1 VTLAAAAGCWA
12 LALHLVSGMDM
23 GASSDVG
30 SFGSF
35 IGMWAAMMAA
45 MMLPGA
51 APALMRVR
59 RETAGEL
66 APARFALAYLAVWA
80 AVGLV
85 VYAVDRPHGAA
96 VAGALTIGAGLYELT
111 PLKRNCRRR
120 CQADARSGLQFGA
133 YCLGSTAGLMVVLV
147 ALDVMS
153 VTWMIAVAALVAAQK
168 LVPPRPLLDI
178 PVGLAIVALGVLLLV
193 EPAVLGHVV

>member
-1 VTLAAAAGCWA
+1 
-12 LALHLVSGMDM
+12 
-23 GASSDVG
+23 
-30 SFGSF
+30 
-35 IGMWAAMMAA
+35 
-45 MMLPGA
+45 
-51 APALMRVR
+51 
-59 RETAGEL
+59 
-66 APARFALAYLAVWA
+66 
-80 AVGLV
+80 